1 VHRLLD
7 YSRLF
12 DQSQAEMLSALEAQL
27 EQKLRQLDHHP
38 QSPLLL
44 LAERDEI
51 AFLAG
56 FLASQL
62 RGVPLVL
69 GNPQWRRREWQQVQG
84 LLTCNL
90 VWGQVR
96 LNMSS
101 NAQTSNTQTHPPA
114 GTILIPT
121 GGTSGRIRFAV
132 HTWEGLTA
140 SALGFRDHIQGQQIN
155 CYCTLPL
162 FHVSGLMQVVRSL
175 VTRGQLVFGSYKA
188 LQAGVL
194 PAFEPEQFWISLV
207 PTQLQRLL
215 QNPRL
220 IPWLQRFEGILLGGG
235 PAWPGLLE
243 MGRSQGLP
251 LALTYGMTETASQV
265 ATLQPREFLAGN
277 NSSGRVLPHGEIIIT
292 DASGC
297 PVKPGETG
305 KLTILAKSLMR
316 GYYGEFEWDKPSL
329 GELVTDDYGYFDEA
343 GYLHILGR
351 GSQMIISGGEK
362 VFPSEVEAV
371 LRESPG
377 IEDVCVFG
385 MADEDWGE
393 VVVALY
399 VPAGSESSEE
409 IIMEGRSRL
418 AQQLA
423 SYKHPKC
430 WLATE
435 RIPRNSRGK
444 LEQIQVQRLVSA
456 LRASKESAKDGDD
469 E

>member
-1 VHRLLD
+1 MHRLLD

-12 DQSQAEMLSALEAQL
+12 AASQAENISDFEGQL
-27 EQKLRQLDHHP
+27 RQKLWQLDHHP
-38 QSPLLL
+38 QSPVVL
-44 LAERDEI
+44 LAERDAI

-90 VWGQVR
+90 VWGQVP
-96 LNMSS
+96 LNISSINISS
-101 NAQTSNTQTHPPA
+101 NAKTQPPA
-114 GTILIPT
+114 GTIMIPT
-121 GGTSGRIRFAV
+121 GGTSGRIRFTV
-132 HTWEGLTA
+132 HTWERLTA
-140 SALGFRDHIQGQQIN
+140 SALGFRDHIQAQEIN

-188 LQAGVL
+188 LQAGGL
-194 PAFEPEQFWISLV
+194 PAFEPERFWISLV

-215 QNPRL
+215 QQPTL

-243 MGRSQGLP
+243 MGRSQRLP

-265 ATLQPREFLAGN
+265 ATLQPREFLEGN
-277 NSSGRVLPHGEIIIT
+277 SSSGRVLPHSEIIIA
-292 DASGC
+292 DASGR
-297 PVKPGETG
+297 PVKPGEIG
-305 KLTILAKSLMR
+305 KLTIRAKSLMR
-316 GYYGEFEWDKPSL
+316 GYYGEFAWDEPSL
-329 GELVTDDYGYFDEA
+329 GELVSDDYGYFDEA

-362 VFPSEVEAV
+362 VFPDEVEAV
-371 LRESPG
+371 LRESSG
-377 IEDVCVFG
+377 IEDVCVLG

-399 VPAGSESSEE
+399 VPAGTKSSEE

-418 AQQLA
+418 SQQLA
-423 SYKHPKC
+423 SYKHPKH
-430 WLATE
+430 WLAIE

-444 LEQIQVQRLVSA
+444 VEVEVVQGLISTF
-456 LRASKESAKDGDD
+456 RASKESAKYSDNK
-469 E
+469 

>member
-1 VHRLLD
+1 MHRLLD

-12 DQSQAEMLSALEAQL
+12 DASQAEMFSALQVQL
-27 EQKLRQLDHHP
+27 EQKLAALDHHP
-38 QSPLLL
+38 QPPLVF
-44 LAERDEI
+44 LAERDAI

-56 FLASQL
+56 VLATQI

-69 GNPQWRRREWQQVQG
+69 GNPQWRRREWQQVQD
-84 LLTCNL
+84 LLNGNL
-90 VWGQVR
+90 IWGQVP
-96 LNMSS
+96 LHLSS
-101 NAQTSNTQTHPPA
+101 KAKTQPPA

-132 HTWEGLTA
+132 HTWERLTA
-140 SALGFRDHIQGQQIN
+140 SALGFRDHIQGQQKQQEIN

-175 VTRGQLVFGSYKA
+175 VTGGQLIFGSYKA
-188 LQAGVL
+188 LQGGAL
-194 PAFEPEQFWISLV
+194 PAFDPQRFWISLV

-215 QNPRL
+215 QNPTL

-243 MGRSQGLP
+243 MGRSRRLP

-265 ATLQPREFLAGN
+265 ATLQPREFLEGN
-277 NSSGRVLPHGEIIIT
+277 NSSGRVLPHSKIIIT

-297 PVKPGETG
+297 PVKPGEIG
-305 KLTILAKSLMR
+305 KLTIRAKSLMR
-316 GYYGEFEWDKPSL
+316 GYYGDFEWNQPSL

-351 GSQMIISGGEK
+351 GSQMMISGGEK
-362 VFPSEVEAV
+362 VFPAEVEAV

-377 IEDVCVFG
+377 IEDVCVLG
-385 MADEDWGE
+385 VADDDWGE

-399 VPAGSESSEE
+399 VPARPESSDE

-418 AQQLA
+418 SHQLA

-430 WLATE
+430 WLAIE

-444 LEQIQVQRLVSA
+444 IDQVQVQRLVST